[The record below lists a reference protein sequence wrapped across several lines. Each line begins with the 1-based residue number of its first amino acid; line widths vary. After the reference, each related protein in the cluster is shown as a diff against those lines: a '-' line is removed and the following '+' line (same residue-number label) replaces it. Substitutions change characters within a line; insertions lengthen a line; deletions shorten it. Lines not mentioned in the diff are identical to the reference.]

1 MKRYLSTWF
10 IATSLMLIVVAATN
24 LVVDPYGIFRMVDQ
38 PGFNSIKPAAA
49 KHGDMSKAYQVLRVQ
64 PRTLILGNSRAEVGL
79 DPNHPAWPQSVRPVY
94 NAALPGT
101 GTATS
106 LRYLQHVLAA
116 AAGKPTAQPALVLWG
131 VDFMD
136 FLTDPSKPTPART
149 ANADDAQSMRLMTA
163 PASTRI
169 RQKMRD
175 YAESTVTLGALV
187 DSLTTLANQRNPYSV
202 DLTPQG
208 FNPMRDYLKITADEG
223 YWAVFRQKDMANIKS
238 LSKRHKSIFDATGS
252 TSSHFQDVQEVI
264 RLCWQHGIELQ
275 LFVYPYHAH
284 LLEIFGITENWSVFE
299 EWKRQMVQLV
309 ESEASASGRL
319 AVPMWDFSSLNTMT
333 SEVVPAK
340 GDRKSITRWYWEAG
354 HFKAELGGLLLE
366 KIFQRAPATTSA
378 NMLLTSKNVD
388 ESINQVRGY
397 RTSYASMHPK
407 EVEQLNAIASRSSTG
422 PRSIPFNGTQK

>member
-24 LVVDPYGIFRMVDQ
+24 LVVDPYGIFRLVDQ

-116 AAGKPTAQPALVLWG
+116 AAGKPAAQPALVLWG

-223 YWAVFRQKDMANIKS
+223 YWAVFRQKDLMYDKAFARYPKG
-238 LSKRHKSIFDATGS
+238 IFDASGN
-252 TSSHFQDVQEVI
+252 TSSHWQDLHEI
-264 RLCWQHGIELQ
+264 MRLCRQHGIELR
-275 LFVYPYHAH
+275 LFTYPYHAH
-284 LLEIFGITENWSVFE
+284 MLDTFAKTGHAPGFE
-299 EWKRQMVQLV
+299 LWKRMLTKTLAD
-309 ESEASASGRL
+309 EAAASSKPAYVL
-319 AVPMWDFSSLNTMT
+319 WDFSTLNAITA
-333 SEVVPAK
+333 EAVPPRS
-340 GDRKSITRWYWEAG
+340 DRKSSMRWYWEAG
-354 HFKAELGGLLLE
+354 HFKSELGGVLLE
-366 KIFQRAPATTSA
+366 QMVT
-378 NMLLTSKNVD
+378 V
-388 ESINQVRGY
+388 
-397 RTSYASMHPK
+397 
-407 EVEQLNAIASRSSTG
+407 
-422 PRSIPFNGTQK
+422 QK